1 MKALIEMNAPKFV
14 DTMFATAIIGSAH
27 CPLHTAAS
35 ALAITA
41 AAVAQ
46 PIHTSAVHCAATAAV
61 LGPPLL
67 CILQLRPVLTV
78 DCATVGP
85 L

>member
-35 ALAITA
+35 ALAIRGCGRA
-41 AAVAQ
+41 A
-46 PIHTSAVHCAATAAV
+46 HSHFRCT
-61 LGPPLL
+61 
-67 CILQLRPVLTV
+67 LRSHRS
-78 DCATVGP
+78 CTVGYSTRCASYRCGP
-85 L
+85 C